1 MEREE
6 EIRRLTEGVLTDG
19 QFLVDVV
26 VSAKRGPRK
35 ILVVVDGDQGVGI
48 DDCARIS
55 RELSKGLDEMKFPDD
70 RYLLEVTTPGVDQ
83 PLKLKRQY
91 RKHIG
96 RRVKVTF
103 NSRIVEGLLT
113 RVDEDAIVVVS
124 ERGKGKDK
132 ETVDEAIAFADIEKT
147 FVMISFK

>member
-6 EIRRLTEGVLTDG
+6 EIRRLTDGVLTDG

>member
-1 MEREE
+1 M
-6 EIRRLTEGVLTDG
+6 LTDG